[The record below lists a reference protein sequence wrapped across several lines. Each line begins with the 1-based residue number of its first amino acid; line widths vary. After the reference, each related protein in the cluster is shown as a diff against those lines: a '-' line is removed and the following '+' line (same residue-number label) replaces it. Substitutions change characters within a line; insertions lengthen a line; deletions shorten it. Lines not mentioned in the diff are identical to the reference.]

1 MKKQR
6 RSITQIA
13 MDNLIFIPTKRTRN
27 KPKPVPTESDVTTF
41 NYTAHLWDIR
51 WLRDRARK

>member
-1 MKKQR
+1 MSRQR

-13 MDNLIFIPTKRTRN
+13 MDNLIFIPTKRSRK
-27 KPKPVPTESDVTTF
+27 KPKPVPTESDIKTF

>member
-13 MDNLIFIPTKRTRN
+13 MDNLIFIPTRRSRKKT
-27 KPKPVPTESDVTTF
+27 KPAPTESDVTTF

-51 WLRDRARK
+51 WLRERARK

>member
-13 MDNLIFIPTKRTRN
+13 MDNMIFIPTKRSRN
-27 KPKPVPTESDVTTF
+27 KTKPVPNESDVTTF

>member
-6 RSITQIA
+6 LSITQIA
-13 MDNLIFIPTKRTRN
+13 MDNLIFIPTKRSRN
-27 KPKPVPTESDVTTF
+27 KTKPVPTESDVTTF

>member
-1 MKKQR
+1 MAKQR

-13 MDNLIFIPTKRTRN
+13 IDNMIFIPTKRSRN
-27 KPKPVPTESDVTTF
+27 KPKPVPTESDVKTF

>member
-13 MDNLIFIPTKRTRN
+13 MDNLMFIPTKRSRN
-27 KPKPVPTESDVTTF
+27 KPKPVPNESDVTTF

-51 WLRDRARK
+51 WLRQRARK

>member
-13 MDNLIFIPTKRTRN
+13 MDNLIFIPTKRSRN
-27 KPKPVPTESDVTTF
+27 KPKPVPTESDVKTF
-41 NYTAHLWDIR
+41 NYTAHMWDIR

>member
-13 MDNLIFIPTKRTRN
+13 MDNLIFIPTKRSRN
-27 KPKPVPTESDVTTF
+27 KTKPVPTESDVTTF